1 MHFCRQPTLCPHG
14 GWVRP
19 DLRQML
25 HNAGFRSSEKQDLM
39 PDFFTVVVGHK

>member
-1 MHFCRQPTLCPHG
+1 VEG
-14 GWVRP
+14 GLRP

-25 HNAGFRSSEKQDLM
+25 RSAGFRSSEKQDLM